1 LCSQQNLQVPA
12 YSRGGNQIAI
22 SQVKL
27 LLWTL
32 VKRIKFV
39 SASKTG
45 LWIFSPLT
53 QGRCGILKF
62 KLSHC
67 SQFPLRRS
75 PSFFLLGLSMVEDD
89 WRFMEDKV
97 GRWRHGAGNH
107 VAITVVDK

>member
-1 LCSQQNLQVPA
+1 
-12 YSRGGNQIAI
+12 
-22 SQVKL
+22 VKL

-32 VKRIKFV
+32 VKKIKFV

-97 GRWRHGAGNH
+97 GRWRHGAANN
-107 VAITVVDK
+107 VAITVMDK